1 MEPPLL
7 SLQKQKDLSLGKLMG
22 ILCAQGKSR
31 DINSMWQ
38 VSALNVEAIKFH
50 EAIDFKIVARLPEVG
65 YKFDSFIDLVLMR
78 KFVISF
84 LVLGHTN
91 VDLGPNN

>member
-1 MEPPLL
+1 M
-7 SLQKQKDLSLGKLMG
+7 D
-22 ILCAQGKSR
+22 ILCAHAKSR
-31 DINSMWQ
+31 DINSMWAG

-65 YKFDSFIDLVLMR
+65 YKFDSFIDLVLMK